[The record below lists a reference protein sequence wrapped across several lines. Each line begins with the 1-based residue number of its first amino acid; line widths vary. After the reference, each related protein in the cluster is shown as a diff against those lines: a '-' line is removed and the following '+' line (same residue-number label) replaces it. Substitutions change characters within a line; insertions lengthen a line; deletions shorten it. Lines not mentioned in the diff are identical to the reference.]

1 MDKRKKRTSINQYLM
16 YIELLEKDPI
26 FRSGTTPRDG
36 DPNYLNTK
44 WKDLAAKL
52 NTCQNGPQLS
62 PDEWKK
68 RLNDWKNSTRCKY
81 RRSISG
87 EKDICMSP
95 LEVKA
100 LSLFG
105 KTPVLVRS
113 SQTIEFKSEAKAL
126 YEAEEKHQAA
136 AKSRVVS
143 QQSDNNQSLDE
154 DLEGI
159 FIDDEV
165 YNEDESV
172 EEVERKFEP
181 TNASLNKVKR
191 RRTIEATVYEI
202 KSIQPPKNTVASNS
216 LNLAISSVET
226 IPTATDQPPP
236 ASSKQPSA
244 SPTSSPQAQ
253 PSPEAHTPPVQPQI
267 NIDITP
273 IEIQLKRL
281 ADIKEA
287 KLKFEIAK
295 YKFNNPGFEYS
306 TDFL

>member
-26 FRSGTTPRDG
+26 FRSGTTPRDAE
-36 DPNYLNTK
+36 PNCLNNK
-44 WKDLAAKL
+44 WKDLSARL

-62 PDEWKK
+62 PEEWKK

-87 EKDICMSP
+87 EKDISMSP

-113 SQTIEFKSEAKAL
+113 SQTIEFKSEAKEL
-126 YEAEEKHQAA
+126 YEAEKKHQAA
-136 AKSRVVS
+136 AKSRVV
-143 QQSDNNQSLDE
+143 NNQPENNTSLDE

-159 FIDDEV
+159 FIDDEE

-172 EEVERKFEP
+172 EEVEIKERKVEA
-181 TNASLNKVKR
+181 TNGGIPKTKR
-191 RRTIEATVYEI
+191 RRTIETTVYEI
-202 KSIQPPKNTVASNS
+202 KSFSPKNVLTSTPHT
-216 LNLAISSVET
+216 LAISSVESNCNMT
-226 IPTATDQPPP
+226 PAATDQPPP
-236 ASSKQPSA
+236 A
-244 SPTSSPQAQ
+244 
-253 PSPEAHTPPVQPQI
+253 PSPPIQQSVEIHPSPVQPQI
-267 NIDITP
+267 NFDTSAL
-273 IEIQLKRL
+273 EFQLKRI
-281 ADIKEA
+281 ADIKAE

-295 YKFNNPGFEYS
+295 YKFNNPGFDYP